1 MRTTLLNEIP
11 ATLYDFLSL
20 NEANIEHHIER
31 RGPKPFYWM
40 DIHVLQVGKVFEFA
54 SRFIQ
59 FPCLVRLEQCPHDQ
73 AVSIALY
80 SKYEDEQ
87 VLTDLQDCAYLPGI
101 SERVGFKIEAAV
113 LTTIRLTFIPQ
124 PCPVNPQSV
133 N

>member
-20 NEANIEHHIER
+20 SEANIEHHIER
-31 RGPKPFYWM
+31 RGPTPFYWM

-59 FPCLVRLEQCPHDQ
+59 FPCLVRLERCPCDQ
-73 AVSIALY
+73 AVSIVLY
-80 SKYEDEQ
+80 SKHEGEQ

-113 LTTIRLTFIPQ
+113 LTTIRLTFTPQCPTIP
-124 PCPVNPQSV
+124 PSV